1 MEWEEI
7 FTNQISEKELIS
19 TIYKELTQLNKNK
32 NKNLIKKWAWGLR
45 HFSKE
50 DFHMINKYVKRC

>member
-1 MEWEEI
+1 LEWEEI

-32 NKNLIKKWAWGLR
+32 NKNLIKKWAGDLDT
-45 HFSKE
+45 FLKKTST
-50 DFHMINKYVKRC
+50 